1 MKKYLGPIVVV
12 LLLIGAIGFAMFTD
26 VIEPNSEGLR
36 VSSGGK
42 ILDKGLAPGRYLIV
56 PGVNHLVSI
65 TKASFPYLSDKSHVA
80 SSDGVQFDVNFA
92 IPWVIS
98 DAEQYWKAFGTT
110 NPGPGGQQVDNI
122 AYSDVKE
129 ALRGLESQKIKVGFV
144 KSTTGGEDESI
155 FKETIVRT
163 NQKLSQFGVA
173 VKEIR
178 LAEVDLQ
185 PSAKE
190 TALKSQVQAVGA
202 MADQITAQARAQVA
216 EISART
222 TKKVGEIA
230 GEANQ
235 YDGKRRGEA
244 DAQALHILRDAVPD
258 PALYQQL
265 EATKALMNLPEGTKL
280 VLGPEN
286 PLYQTLQRGH

>member
-1 MKKYLGPIVVV
+1 MNKFLSPMFAGF
-12 LLLIGAIGFAMFTD
+12 LFIGLIGFAAFTD
-26 VIEPNSEGLR
+26 VIEPNSVGLR

-42 ILDKGLAPGRYLIV
+42 ILSKDLTPGRYVTV
-56 PGVNHLVSI
+56 PGINHLVSI
-65 TKASFPYLSDKSHVA
+65 TRASFPYLSDKSHVA
-80 SSDGVQFDVNFA
+80 SVDGVQFDVNFA

-98 DAEQYWKAFGTT
+98 DPELYWKAFATTDPSPGTR
-110 NPGPGGQQVDNI
+110 QVDNI

-129 ALRGLESQKIKVGFV
+129 ALRGLDSQAIKVGV
-144 KSTTGGEDESI
+144 TRKGSSEAESI

-163 NQKLSQFGVA
+163 NKKLSQFGIE

-190 TALKSQVQAVGA
+190 AALKSQVQAVSA
-202 MADQITAQARAQVA
+202 LAEQITAQARAQVA
-216 EISART
+216 EINART
-222 TKKVGEIA
+222 TKKAGEIA
-230 GEANQ
+230 GEANE

-244 DAQALHILRDAVPD
+244 DAAALQILRSAVPD

-265 EATKALMNLPEGTKL
+265 EATKALTNLPEGTK
-280 VLGPEN
+280 VFLGPGN
-286 PLYQTLQRGH
+286 PLYETLQRGR